1 VLSNAKK
8 LFYYYYFYRGPDK
21 TSLTVNQAKTNHFV
35 RDKYCQEVILYRIRV
50 HFEDNTQNHIA
61 INKNKTEASRKL
73 CLMNEQTASL
83 IREQCHNNTMKMEVS
98 IPLYKRRKFS
108 LAYKDEFFIHLS
120 LLGGFLGLIGYL
132 AVVCQHVH

>member
-21 TSLTVNQAKTNHFV
+21 TSLTVNQTKTNHFV
-35 RDKYCQEVILYRIRV
+35 RDQYCQEVILYRIRV

-83 IREQCHNNTMKMEVS
+83 IR
-98 IPLYKRRKFS
+98 
-108 LAYKDEFFIHLS
+108 
-120 LLGGFLGLIGYL
+120 
-132 AVVCQHVH
+132 